1 MIDNRMKAQRRPK
14 DIWFPWYPG
23 DYASKTAHLTMVE
36 DSAYRRLL
44 DHYYQMNGSM
54 LANAT
59 ILLRV
64 CRAFDTAEIAAVPAM
79 LSQFF
84 TERDGYYHHE
94 RADVELE
101 KRAILRE
108 KRAQAGS
115 KGGQQKAAA
124 RVANATILLD
134 GCYTQHNTTQQV
146 SSEVSAHVAIA
157 TKLTEVKKATSKKV
171 NEPVPLDMVPDRPGG
186 DLSPMQVLTRRLCD
200 AMGTTPDLLMRG
212 RSFTGI
218 AFAAQLEEWKA
229 KGVDPEADVWPVIA
243 KAAARAKAK
252 GTLIS
257 SPRYFE
263 IAIFEA
269 RDNRL
274 ACMPTPAEAKAAEYK
289 KFDEGMSAYMHKGW
303 WHETMGPKP
312 DEPGCKVPPE
322 ILQKY
327 SAPKHAANH

>member
-1 MIDNRMKAQRRPK
+1 MIDNRMKAASRKARN
-14 DIWFPWYPG
+14 IWFAWYPG
-23 DYASKTAHLTMVE
+23 DYAAKTAQLTMVE
-36 DSAYRRLL
+36 DGAYRRLL
-44 DHYYQMNGSM
+44 DHYYQMNGIM
-54 LANAT
+54 VANAT

-64 CRAFDTAEIAAVPAM
+64 CRAFATDEQEAVRAALAT
-79 LSQFF
+79 FF
-84 TERDGYYHHE
+84 VERDGHYHHE
-94 RADVELE
+94 RADIELA
-101 KRAILRE
+101 KRQELRE
-108 KRAQAGS
+108 KRAAAGS
-115 KGGQQKAAA
+115 KGGKQK
-124 RVANATILLD
+124 VANATILLPTLLD
-134 GCYTQHNTTQQV
+134 TTQAQSLQV
-146 SSEVSAHVAIA
+146 SEVSAPVANA
-157 TKLTEVKKATSKKV
+157 TKLTEIKKATNKKV

-186 DLSPMQVLTRRLCD
+186 DLTPMQVLTRRLCD
-200 AMGTTPDLLMRG
+200 AMGTTPDLLMRRG
-212 RSFTGI
+212 GFTGI
-218 AFAAQLEEWKA
+218 AFAATLEEWKA
-229 KGVDPEADVWPVIA
+229 KGCDPEADVWPVIA

-274 ACMPTPAEAKAAEYK
+274 ACAPTPAEAKAAEYK

-327 SAPKHAANH
+327 SAPKHAVNH

>member
-1 MIDNRMKAQRRPK
+1 MIDNRMTTAKRKPRN
-14 DIWFPWYPG
+14 IWYAWYPG
-23 DYASKTAHLTMVE
+23 DYASKTAQLTMVE
-36 DSAYRRLL
+36 DGAYRRLL
-44 DHYYQMNGSM
+44 DHYYQMNGTM
-54 LANAT
+54 VANAT

-64 CRAFDTAEIAAVPAM
+64 CRAFATDEVAAVHAA
-79 LSQFF
+79 LATFF
-84 TERDGYYHHE
+84 VERDGHYIHE
-94 RADVELE
+94 RADIELA
-101 KRAILRE
+101 KRQELRE
-108 KRAQAGS
+108 KRAAAGS
-115 KGGQQKAAA
+115 KGGKQK
-124 RVANATILLD
+124 VANATILLP
-134 GCYTQHNTTQQV
+134 TLLHTTQAQAQQAEQV
-146 SSEVSAHVAIA
+146 SAPVAIA
-157 TKLTEVKKATSKKV
+157 TKLTEVKKPTSKNV
-171 NEPVPLDMVPDRPGG
+171 NEPVPLEMMLDRPGS
-186 DLSPMQVLTRRLCD
+186 DLSPMQVLVRRLCD
-200 AMGTTPDLLMRG
+200 AMGTTPDLLMRRG
-212 RSFTGI
+212 GFTGI

-243 KAAARAKAK
+243 KKSAQAKAR